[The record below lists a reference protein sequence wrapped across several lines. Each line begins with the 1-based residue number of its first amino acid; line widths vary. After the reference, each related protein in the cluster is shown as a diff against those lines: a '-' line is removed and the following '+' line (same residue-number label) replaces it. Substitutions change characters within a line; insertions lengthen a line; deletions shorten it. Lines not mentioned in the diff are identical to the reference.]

1 MLMLPLLRS
10 FCGSSRHFFLLAF
23 QVHLLTALVDDL
35 TAEASAPVDRLA
47 GAALAVSKAELGE
60 RIQQQSNFEM
70 QADELKARVARVRTH
85 ASKAV
90 ENSRHTSKVRC
101 VRVTGDFI
109 DRFTP
114 QVIAAARALAGR
126 IYELTEL
133 VTFSLVSNL
142 TLQFLRLL
150 APFYRLSPG
159 DGVNFSALA
168 WINSGIFRREMM
180 AARQQEAGCS
190 KHG

>member
-1 MLMLPLLRS
+1 MLPFLFS
-10 FCGSSRHFFLLAF
+10 FSGLSFHFLPSF

-90 ENSRHTSKVRC
+90 ENSRHTSKVRY

-109 DRFTP
+109 DRLTP

-133 VTFSLVSNL
+133 VTFSLVSDL
-142 TLQFLRLL
+142 TLQLL
-150 APFYRLSPG
+150 CLLVFFPLSLG

-168 WINSGIFRREMM
+168 
-180 AARQQEAGCS
+180 
-190 KHG
+190 

>member
-1 MLMLPLLRS
+1 M
-10 FCGSSRHFFLLAF
+10 
-23 QVHLLTALVDDL
+23 LTALVDDL

-114 QVIAAARALAGR
+114 QVIAAASALAGR
-126 IYELTEL
+126 IYELTEP
-133 VTFSLVSNL
+133 VTFSLVNDL
-142 TLQFLRLL
+142 TLQLLRLL
-150 APFYRLSPG
+150 VPFYRSSPG

-168 WINSGIFRREMM
+168 WINSGIFRREML
-180 AARQQEAGCS
+180 AARPPESGCS
-190 KHG
+190 RNG

>member
-10 FCGSSRHFFLLAF
+10 FSGSSYHFFFLAF

-126 IYELTEL
+126 IYELTEP
-133 VTFSLVSNL
+133 VTFSLVSDL
-142 TLQFLRLL
+142 TLQLLRWLFFFL
-150 APFYRLSPG
+150 
-159 DGVNFSALA
+159 V
-168 WINSGIFRREMM
+168 SGGRS
-180 AARQQEAGCS
+180 QL
-190 KHG
+190 

>member
-1 MLMLPLLRS
+1 MLLSFLSGPFLKTLLIS
-10 FCGSSRHFFLLAF
+10 LILLFFKL

-70 QADELKARVARVRTH
+70 QADELKASVARVRTH

-90 ENSRHTSKVRC
+90 ENSRHTSKVRH

-109 DRFTP
+109 DRLTP
-114 QVIAAARALAGR
+114 QVIAAARALAGEKNLHESSR
-126 IYELTEL
+126 NAVLLFLLHGEVIFKRRDGNFALKRGQ
-133 VTFSLVSNL
+133 SLI
-142 TLQFLRLL
+142 QQ
-150 APFYRLSPG
+150 
-159 DGVNFSALA
+159 NFQISSCECSA
-168 WINSGIFRREMM
+168 
-180 AARQQEAGCS
+180 
-190 KHG
+190 

>member
-1 MLMLPLLRS
+1 MVEGKLGNVLIRTFSKL
-10 FCGSSRHFFLLAF
+10 

-60 RIQQQSNFEM
+60 RIQQQSRFEM

-90 ENSRHTSKVRC
+90 ENSRHASKVRT

-109 DRFTP
+109 DRLTP
-114 QVIAAARALAGR
+114 QVIAAARALAGE
-126 IYELTEL
+126 IPS
-133 VTFSLVSNL
+133 SLIVHGVAFKHFERHEKNFCIFYLRPVSSEG
-142 TLQFLRLL
+142 RV
-150 APFYRLSPG
+150 P
-159 DGVNFSALA
+159 D
-168 WINSGIFRREMM
+168 
-180 AARQQEAGCS
+180 
-190 KHG
+190 

>member
-1 MLMLPLLRS
+1 MCSVIPLISIIFSDL
-10 FCGSSRHFFLLAF
+10 
-23 QVHLLTALVDDL
+23 QVHLLTAVVDDL

-90 ENSRHTSKVRC
+90 ENSRHTSKVRH

-109 DRFTP
+109 DRLTP
-114 QVIAAARALAGR
+114 QVIAAARALAGEITLLPGLKLR
-126 IYELTEL
+126 FCYLYRSSSVHLPEKYPKKLKDQ
-133 VTFSLVSNL
+133 NL
-142 TLQFLRLL
+142 
-150 APFYRLSPG
+150 
-159 DGVNFSALA
+159 
-168 WINSGIFRREMM
+168 
-180 AARQQEAGCS
+180 
-190 KHG
+190 

>member
-1 MLMLPLLRS
+1 MVNVNVAFASLFLWFKLS
-10 FCGSSRHFFLLAF
+10 FFLLAF

-126 IYELTEL
+126 IYELTEP
-133 VTFSLVSNL
+133 VTFSLVSDL
-142 TLQFLRLL
+142 TLQLLRWLVFFCCL
-150 APFYRLSPG
+150 RGTESTLVRWVDSY
-159 DGVNFSALA
+159 
-168 WINSGIFRREMM
+168 
-180 AARQQEAGCS
+180 
-190 KHG
+190 

>member
-1 MLMLPLLRS
+1 MSAL
-10 FCGSSRHFFLLAF
+10 

-60 RIQQQSNFEM
+60 RIQQQSNFEL

-90 ENSRHTSKVRC
+90 ENSRHTSKVRY

-109 DRFTP
+109 DRLTP
-114 QVIAAARALAGR
+114 QVIAAARALAGEISYLLALVVTLFCR
-126 IYELTEL
+126 NSYFQTYSVDYELVLQEKD
-133 VTFSLVSNL
+133 VSVNL
-142 TLQFLRLL
+142 
-150 APFYRLSPG
+150 ALS
-159 DGVNFSALA
+159 
-168 WINSGIFRREMM
+168 
-180 AARQQEAGCS
+180 
-190 KHG
+190 H

>member
-1 MLMLPLLRS
+1 MSAL
-10 FCGSSRHFFLLAF
+10 

-60 RIQQQSNFEM
+60 RIQQQSNFEL

-90 ENSRHTSKVRC
+90 ENSRHTSKVRY

-109 DRFTP
+109 DRLTP
-114 QVIAAARALAGR
+114 QVIAAARALAGEISYLLASVVTLFCR
-126 IYELTEL
+126 NSYFQTYSVDYELVLQEKD
-133 VTFSLVSNL
+133 VSVNL
-142 TLQFLRLL
+142 
-150 APFYRLSPG
+150 ALS
-159 DGVNFSALA
+159 
-168 WINSGIFRREMM
+168 
-180 AARQQEAGCS
+180 
-190 KHG
+190 H